1 MKLQSKIFIPVILS
15 LVILGGSMYL
25 LNRKV
30 LNESYNSEIQK
41 VLSDKEN
48 AFKKSLR
55 DKLESNLQFSNM
67 IANSYILRSAFV
79 TYEKTNDIDTTW
91 GIINSEVDRFKYG
104 AILSKQT
111 VPTINCY
118 VPPGI
123 AIFRSRSMKRG
134 DNVLNKRR
142 TIEKAINT
150 EKTVFGLEIGSYGL
164 DLRAISPVRVNNKF
178 YGSVEVNSPLVDII
192 HNFNIDDYEAY
203 AIIVNKEL
211 IPRMKKVDAIKHAES
226 FVKENVIVDQ
236 TEGFEINVFSK
247 IYKGNLQELETDY
260 GLEYNHLVIP
270 IRNHDNEVVASLIYQ
285 MSKKDFI
292 ENMNASSYS
301 IFFIGIMIFIISSL
315 ILFLVL
321 NRVVINPIK
330 RVTNA
335 LGSLSMG
342 RIANEVKVNSK
353 DEVAE
358 MQKALNVVNAGMQK
372 MSDFAIEIGNENYE
386 SDFKALSED
395 DELGNTLIQVRD
407 KLKEVS
413 EQEAIV
419 AKEEKQRKW
428 AAEGHAKFA
437 ALLQNNELNL
447 DEYVY
452 NILSN
457 LISYL
462 DINQGAIFLL
472 SKDKKTLIQRAT
484 YAYDRRKFS
493 EQEVELGDGLLGNT
507 AIEGKLVYITDLPED
522 YIHITSG
529 LGNANPTSLLIVPMK
544 DEQELI
550 GVFELAAFR
559 NLEPFEI
566 EFCEAL
572 ADNIAQS
579 ISRQQVNQQTKELL
593 EQSQQQA
600 EELAAQEEE
609 MRQNLEEMQ
618 ATQEEMARKEA
629 DMTGV
634 VNALNSSTLVVEF
647 DLDGN
652 ITNVND
658 KILKV
663 FGFDAKDQVIGA
675 NHKDFY
681 EDENYDEGSQKLWE
695 IISKKETVSR
705 KARVKL
711 PNGKEIWLNETYSP
725 VLDNNGNVK
734 KVLNIS
740 FDITEEVIN
749 EQQIAQQNEEMQA
762 QEEEMK
768 QNLEEMQAQEEEMRQ
783 NMEEMQATQEELHNK
798 ESETKALLE
807 SVKVTVMLAEF
818 STEKK
823 IMDINDKFIE
833 LFGVSKDMMIG
844 QLHESFGQYSS
855 NANKYERMWRKVLKG
870 EIVNLLSEFKFNG
883 KSFTIEETYSPVKTE
898 SGAISKVI
906 NVSVLRS

>member
-1 MKLQSKIFIPVILS
+1 
-15 LVILGGSMYL
+15 
-25 LNRKV
+25 
-30 LNESYNSEIQK
+30 
-41 VLSDKEN
+41 
-48 AFKKSLR
+48 
-55 DKLESNLQFSNM
+55 
-67 IANSYILRSAFV
+67 
-79 TYEKTNDIDTTW
+79 
-91 GIINSEVDRFKYG
+91 
-104 AILSKQT
+104 
-111 VPTINCY
+111 
-118 VPPGI
+118 
-123 AIFRSRSMKRG
+123 
-134 DNVLNKRR
+134 
-142 TIEKAINT
+142 
-150 EKTVFGLEIGSYGL
+150 
-164 DLRAISPVRVNNKF
+164 
-178 YGSVEVNSPLVDII
+178 
-192 HNFNIDDYEAY
+192 
-203 AIIVNKEL
+203 
-211 IPRMKKVDAIKHAES
+211 
-226 FVKENVIVDQ
+226 
-236 TEGFEINVFSK
+236 
-247 IYKGNLQELETDY
+247 
-260 GLEYNHLVIP
+260 
-270 IRNHDNEVVASLIYQ
+270 
-285 MSKKDFI
+285 
-292 ENMNASSYS
+292 
-301 IFFIGIMIFIISSL
+301 
-315 ILFLVL
+315 
-321 NRVVINPIK
+321 
-330 RVTNA
+330 
-335 LGSLSMG
+335 
-342 RIANEVKVNSK
+342 
-353 DEVAE
+353 
-358 MQKALNVVNAGMQK
+358 
-372 MSDFAIEIGNENYE
+372 
-386 SDFKALSED
+386 
-395 DELGNTLIQVRD
+395 
-407 KLKEVS
+407 
-413 EQEAIV
+413 
-419 AKEEKQRKW
+419 
-428 AAEGHAKFA
+428 
-437 ALLQNNELNL
+437 
-447 DEYVY
+447 
-452 NILSN
+452 
-457 LISYL
+457 
-462 DINQGAIFLL
+462 
-472 SKDKKTLIQRAT
+472 
-484 YAYDRRKFS
+484 
-493 EQEVELGDGLLGNT
+493 
-507 AIEGKLVYITDLPED
+507 
-522 YIHITSG
+522 
-529 LGNANPTSLLIVPMK
+529 MK